1 MAFFFFDFRDDKKQT
16 LHSLLSSLLV
26 QLCNQSDVYYG
37 VLFNF
42 YSDHNDG
49 SQHPSNNKLT
59 ECLKKML
66 NSQRDGPIYIIID
79 ALDECSSFGSP
90 SERENVLE
98 VVKELIDLC
107 CPNLHIC
114 VTSRPEPD
122 IEAIL
127 SYSAS
132 HSVSLHS
139 QDGQTNDINSYIRDF
154 VNTDRAMRRWKPQD
168 REHIINT
175 LSQRADGM

>member
-1 MAFFFFDFRDDKKQT
+1 MAFFFFDFRDDEKQT
-16 LHSLLSSLLV
+16 RRSLLSSILV
-26 QLCNQSDVYYG
+26 QLCNQSDDYYD
-37 VLFNF
+37 VLFKF
-42 YSDHNDG
+42 YSEHNHG

-79 ALDECSSFGSP
+79 ALDECPSFGSP

-98 VVKELIDLC
+98 VVTELIDLC

-132 HSVSLHS
+132 RSVSLHS
-139 QDGQTNDINSYIRDF
+139 QDGQTNDINNYVRDF

-168 REHIINT
+168 KEHVIET